1 MKRYTPPVPRPTYFD
16 RGFNVQTVHEFIQKY
31 YPDSYHED
39 AVWEGEFR
47 DGVYQALI
55 DEFYLYDDPED
66 MINTLIRG
74 YEWDFTQELW
84 DNIQHFGSF
93 VRQKLKEK
101 EQQWM
106 KDNNIEPPFPV
117 GAKVRLLS
125 RPYSKTTGIINQIY
139 EYEPAR
145 YCVLTAEQEEYNK
158 QMEQQGKTE
167 RQGGYVVK
175 FEDVELVEE

>member
-55 DEFYLYDDPED
+55 DEFSLYDDPED

-93 VRQKLKEK
+93 VRQKFKEK
-101 EQQWM
+101 EQQWV

-125 RPYSKTTGIINQIY
+125 HPYSKTVGIINKIY